1 MAEQLTEREE
11 STPVTLDEQL
21 LAELRQAPTLR
32 HLGPEHLAC
41 FTGTERMDMPAGTT
55 LHYPEQGAYRFCV
68 LLEGEIVVSKPDVG
82 NEVHFATYK
91 ALETF
96 GETPILLGM
105 RSTSSKCVAKSDCRL
120 LRLTEDAFWELLAAA
135 PAVRTAVLA
144 DCARRF
150 QTYQAME
157 LHREKLVSLGTL
169 AAGLMHEL
177 NNPGAAARRS
187 ASQLRDNMSRLQQI
201 SLRLTRASLSPEQ
214 MECLARLQEQVL
226 TLERPASF
234 SPLEQADREDELSEW
249 LDLMQVE
256 NPWRLAP
263 TMVSAGWMPEDIAC
277 ARSTFPPQILSDAL
291 NYLEAL
297 ISSMQHVNTIEES
310 IARVTD
316 LVSAVKK
323 YAYDDKKHLQQVDV
337 RDSLLS
343 TLTILSHKFRQKGI
357 SVDRDLPSAEMKIS
371 CVGAGLAQ
379 VWTNLL
385 DNAIDAAPENG
396 HIQVRLWTE
405 GRTVCVGIRDDGGGI
420 PTEHWDHIF
429 EPFYT
434 TKEAGLGTGLGLDIA
449 HRIVVGNFH
458 GEIRFT
464 TDAGGTEFVVRLP
477 IEEKAATEAAGCSIA
492 VG

>member
-1 MAEQLTEREE
+1 MANHATEREAG
-11 STPVTLDEQL
+11 TPVTLDEQF
-21 LAELRQAPTLR
+21 LAELRQVPILQQ
-32 HLGPEHLAC
+32 LGPEHLAC
-41 FTGTERMDMPAGTT
+41 FAGTERIEVRAGEA
-55 LHYPEQGAYRFCV
+55 LRYPEQGAYRFCV
-68 LLEGEIVVSKPDVG
+68 LLAGEIVIHKLENG
-82 NEVHFATYK
+82 HEEHYATYR
-91 ALETF
+91 APETF

-105 RSTSSKCVAKSDCRL
+105 RSASSRCIAKSDCRL
-120 LRLTEDAFWELLAAA
+120 LRMSENGFWRLMAEAS
-135 PAVRTAVLA
+135 AVRALVLA
-144 DCARRF
+144 NCAHRY

-157 LHREKLVSLGTL
+157 IHREKLVSLGTL

-187 ASQLRDNMSRLQQI
+187 ASQLRDNLSRLQQL
-201 SLRLTRASLSPEQ
+201 SLRLTRTPFNPEQ
-214 MECLARLQEQVL
+214 TECLAALQEQVL

-234 SPLEQADREDELSEW
+234 SPLEQADREDELSDW
-249 LDLMQVE
+249 LDSMQVE

-263 TMVSAGWMPEDIAC
+263 TMVSAGWLPEDIAC
-277 ARSTFPPQILSDAL
+277 ARSTFPPHALSDAL

-323 YAYDDKKHLQQVDV
+323 YAYDDKKHQQQVDV

-343 TLTILSHKFRQKGI
+343 TLTILNHKFRQKGI
-357 SVDRDLPSAEMKIS
+357 RVGRDLPSAETKIS

-405 GRTVCVGIRDDGGGI
+405 NRTVCVGIRDDGSGI
-420 PTEHWDHIF
+420 PKEHWDHIF

-464 TDAGGTEFVVRLP
+464 SDAGGTEFIVRLP
-477 IEEKAATEAAGCSIA
+477 IEEKASARNAGCS
-492 VG
+492 VSMG